1 VSDRARQ
8 VLFGRNPRRTVVR
21 LVVLAVVSFIT
32 FTWIL
37 IPVRAQGVSMLPTYE
52 SGSFNLVNR
61 LAYTINAPSRGDVVA
76 VQLAGPHVVYI
87 KRIVGMPDERVAILK
102 GVVVVNGRPLD
113 EPYVR
118 NRAPWNLSEMH
129 LASDEY
135 FLVGDNRGMSEGE
148 HDFGRAPRAR
158 IIGKVLF

>member
-1 VSDRARQ
+1 MADTRRFI
-8 VLFGRNPRRTVVR
+8 LGRHPQRTLVR
-21 LVVLAVVSFIT
+21 FVVLAAVSFIT

-37 IPVRAQGVSMLPTYE
+37 IPMRAQGVSMSPTYE

-61 LAYTINAPSRGDVVA
+61 LAYTITPPQRGDVVA

-87 KRIVGMPDERVAILK
+87 KRIVALPNERVSIVK
-102 GVVVVNGRPLD
+102 GVVVVDGRPLD

-118 NRAPWNLSEMH
+118 KRAPWNVAETRLGD
-129 LASDEY
+129 AEY

-148 HDFGRAPRAR
+148 HDFGRAARDR

>member
-1 VSDRARQ
+1 VADSAWRFI
-8 VLFGRNPRRTVVR
+8 LGRDPRRTFVR
-21 LVVLAVVSFIT
+21 LAVLAVISFIT

-37 IPVRAQGVSMLPTYE
+37 IPVRAQGISMLPTYE

-61 LAYTINAPSRGDVVA
+61 LAYTIKTPARGDVVA

-87 KRIVGMPDERVAILK
+87 KRIVALPNERVAIHK
-102 GVVVVNGRPLD
+102 GVVVVDGRPLD
-113 EPYVR
+113 EPYVQ
-118 NRAPWNLSEMH
+118 NRAPWNLPESR
-129 LASDEY
+129 LRDDEY